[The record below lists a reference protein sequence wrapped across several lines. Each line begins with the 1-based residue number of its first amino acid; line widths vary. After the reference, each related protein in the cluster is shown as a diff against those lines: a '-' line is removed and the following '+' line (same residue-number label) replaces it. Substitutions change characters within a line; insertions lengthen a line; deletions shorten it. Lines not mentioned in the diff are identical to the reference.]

1 MSHKHDVNTY
11 MEIRWYVNA
20 IENLALSA
28 YAGYPHRKNDIMC
41 YLKSAAKSL
50 EMLGKGTPVAAGT
63 ESAQTSGGTTE
74 ARSFEITPRGDCPWQ
89 TCEDGSCRPSCT
101 IKPT

>member
-1 MSHKHDVNTY
+1 MSNRHDVNTY
-11 MEIRWYVNA
+11 MEIRWYINA

-41 YLKSAAKSL
+41 HLKSAAKAL
-50 EMLGKGTPVAAGT
+50 EMLGKGTPVAAAGT
-63 ESAQTSGGTTE
+63 AQAGGSTNETK
-74 ARSFEITPRGDCPWQ
+74 SFEITPRGDCPWQ

-101 IKPT
+101 IRPT